1 MRAALPLVLLV
12 FIVAALVIVSRDR
25 AVQPQLDKTRV
36 KVDTS
41 DAVLRETFGASDTR
55 VCISAPQLIEVDG
68 GSGRRISGMAQFPLD
83 EALTNY
89 AGGTGLSV
97 DSLRTITLAVDIDP
111 AQRNDLL
118 VFDMAGITAS
128 HAAADQPEATLRFP
142 GHQFRNHSVV
152 SVTVRNDKG
161 ALQDLSGYG
170 NWVLCGEPID
180 DAQFE
185 PRAPVDNEVSD
196 LQLGPGVNVMG
207 GEYACA
213 QGWGLHH
220 HVSAGFSHSDLA
232 EALAAWGVKTVRLPL
247 NEHCWL
253 ADTGNIPYLDKKYSG
268 EPYRES
274 VTALVQLLTGQYAM
288 HVLLDL
294 HWTGTTAEQAL
305 NLKPLPDNEH
315 SAAFWTDV
323 ARRFSGNERVVFN
336 LFNEAH
342 VPASGPHAQ
351 SGTEPMDDTVLYDL
365 SANSPLEAT
374 AALSNWWRIWRDGNE
389 QFAGM
394 QSLVDAI
401 RATGAANH
409 ISVGGLDYSA
419 DQRGWLSYA
428 PHDPLGKL
436 WVDNHAYPAGN
447 KCTNALC
454 WAQTLLPLRANGYGI
469 MFGETGNAIGQ
480 SPQGCQT
487 DFVKRVYRFARQH
500 EIPVLAWTFIAGGVS
515 DPASNRPS
523 DKNCTIPTLITRWP
537 GESIDEDISQ
547 QEVSEKQSFD
557 PTPNDLLDDGTWAG
571 CAFYAYANGLSLDDA
586 DLPDIDPAES
596 GNATSYGLCGG
607 R

>member
-1 MRAALPLVLLV
+1 MRAALPLALLV
-12 FIVAALVIVSRDR
+12 FVVAALIFVSRDR
-25 AVQPQLDKTRV
+25 TVEPQVDKTRV
-36 KVDTS
+36 EVDTPEQ
-41 DAVLRETFGASDTR
+41 VLRETFGASDTR
-55 VCISAPQLIEVDG
+55 LCLSAPKLIEVDA
-68 GSGRRISGMAQFPLD
+68 GSGRRINGMAQFPLD
-83 EALTNY
+83 TPLATY
-89 AGGTGLSV
+89 ASGTGLPV
-97 DSLRTITLAVDIDP
+97 DSLRTITLAVDVDP
-111 AQRNDLL
+111 AQRNGTL
-118 VFDMAGITAS
+118 VFDMAGVTAS
-128 HAAADQPEATLRFP
+128 HDGQTEARLRFP
-142 GHQFRNHSVV
+142 GHQFRNHSII
-152 SVTVRNDKG
+152 SVKVRNDKG
-161 ALQDLSGYG
+161 ELQDLAAYG
-170 NWVLCGEPID
+170 NWALCGEPID

-185 PRAPVDNEVSD
+185 PRASVDNNVSD

-220 HVSAGFSHSDLA
+220 HVSAGFSHTDLA

-253 ADTGNIPYLDKKYSG
+253 ADVRSIPYLDKKYSG
-268 EPYRES
+268 ERYRDS
-274 VTALVQLLTGQYAM
+274 VQALVQLLTGQYAM
-288 HVLLDL
+288 HVVLDL

-305 NLKPLPDNEH
+305 NLKPLPNHEY
-315 SAAFWTDV
+315 SAVFWTDV
-323 ARRFSGNERVVFN
+323 AQRFSGNERVVFN
-336 LFNEAH
+336 LFNESH

-351 SGTEPMDDTVLYDL
+351 SGTEALADSVLHDL
-365 SANSPLEAT
+365 SGNSPLETNAT
-374 AALSNWWRIWRDGNE
+374 LANWWRIWRDGNE

-401 RATGAANH
+401 RDTGASNH
-409 ISVGGLDYSA
+409 ISVGGLDFSA

-436 WVDNHAYPAGN
+436 WVDNHAYPAGS
-447 KCTNALC
+447 KCTDALC
-454 WAQTLLPLRANGYGI
+454 WAQSLLPLRANGYGI

-487 DFVKRVYRFARQH
+487 DFVKRVFRFALQH

-547 QEVSEKQSFD
+547 HEVSEKQSFD

-571 CAFYAYANGLSLDDA
+571 CAFYAYANSLSLDDA